1 MDNLE
6 LSSTE
11 TVIQNIQEIAE
22 ASQKDPS
29 SFQQFLSDLAQKGL
43 SFGVQVII
51 AVVIFFVGTRVIRV
65 IRKIVSKAL
74 EKKDADPGVRQFLDS
89 LLKAVLYV
97 LLVFAVLALL
107 GVTTASIVAVLGS
120 AGLAIG
126 LALQG
131 SLSNLAGGV
140 LILLLKPFKVY
151 DYILEDGHKN
161 EGTVTEITI
170 FYTKLRTVDNKVVI
184 VPNGDLANTS
194 IVNYTKAERRQ
205 LIYNVGIAYEAD
217 LRKAKSLLT
226 ELLEKEEERIKEL
239 PVHVYVDDLADS
251 SVNLGIRIWLPTPKY
266 WEIRWRIIEAI
277 KLTFD
282 ENGIEIPYQKV
293 DILCRQEETSGE
305 ANNISGNL

>member
-1 MDNLE
+1 MENIE

-22 ASQKDPS
+22 ASKKDPS

-51 AVVIFFVGTRVIRV
+51 AVVIFLIGTRVIRV
-65 IRKIVSKAL
+65 VRRIVSKAL
-74 EKKDADPGVRQFLDS
+74 EKKDADPGVKQFLDS
-89 LLKAVLYV
+89 LLNAALYV
-97 LLVFAVLALL
+97 LLVFIVLALL

-170 FYTKLRTVDNKVVI
+170 FYTKLRTIDNKTVI

-251 SVNLGIRIWLPTPKY
+251 SVNLGIRIWVPTVKY
-266 WEIRWRIIEAI
+266 WEIRWRIIEEI